1 MVTLLQN
8 AVHRLHAASA
18 AVGPTSDPS
27 GFVTAVA
34 DTADDMNVADIK
46 AALLDSF
53 FGTERGLSGRSE
65 VRAEINELITQLEA
79 KNPTPSPTETLAML
93 DGDWKLVYTSN
104 SELLAILALSKLPFV
119 TIGDITQHV
128 DSGSNTV
135 ENKVQI
141 SVPLSRTAFS
151 TRASFE
157 VRSPKR
163 LQVRFEKGVVQTP
176 QLLSDIEVPNSLSV
190 MGQNIDLSQ
199 VRGLLQPAAE
209 GLSGIISQVGNLIS
223 QTPNLSFPISTDN
236 AQTWLL
242 TTYLDEDT
250 RITRGDGGSVF
261 ILVKEVSISPPAPAA
276 AAADAP
282 PTTFVTSTG
291 SADLV

>member
-1 MVTLLQN
+1 MSCFYLTYAQQASKQCGASTQSALFCQSAHFLSRHFLR
-8 AVHRLHAASA
+8 VHCW
-18 AVGPTSDPS
+18 
-27 GFVTAVA
+27 
-34 DTADDMNVADIK
+34 M
-46 AALLDSF
+46 
-53 FGTERGLSGRSE
+53 
-65 VRAEINELITQLEA
+65 Q
-79 KNPTPSPTETLAML
+79 TLAML

-209 GLSGIISQVGNLIS
+209 GLSGIISQVRS
-223 QTPNLSFPISTDN
+223 S
-236 AQTWLL
+236 
-242 TTYLDEDT
+242 
-250 RITRGDGGSVF
+250 RV
-261 ILVKEVSISPPAPAA
+261 AA
-276 AAADAP
+276 ARAGVLP
-282 PTTFVTSTG
+282 WTLSITS
-291 SADLV
+291 